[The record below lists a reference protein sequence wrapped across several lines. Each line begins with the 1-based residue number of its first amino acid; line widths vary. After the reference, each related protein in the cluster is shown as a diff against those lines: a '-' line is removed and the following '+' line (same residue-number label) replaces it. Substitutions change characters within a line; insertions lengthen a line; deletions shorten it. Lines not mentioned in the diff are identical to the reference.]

1 LILCSEDAIA
11 YREEYNKK
19 GDEWLESIG
28 GSENLTPEMRAE
40 YIETNFDMHKGN
52 ELDSEL
58 MEKMLEFYDEC
69 VKK

>member
-1 LILCSEDAIA
+1 
-11 YREEYNKK
+11 
-19 GDEWLESIG
+19 
-28 GSENLTPEMRAE
+28 MRAE

-58 MEKMLEFYDEC
+58 MEEMLKFYDEC